1 MPKLK
6 VKQLKSPMIYLIDFP
21 DEQPFERPDPV
32 PENFPLI
39 GRDGFYCRGEDVW
52 WEYKGKGYLYGRT
65 LKCRPDFVYDLT
77 VNDEAILMKREANAM
92 KIILKTTRDATVRK
106 TVSKRLR
113 LHEEAVYLRNIKR
126 GIRH

>member
-6 VKQLKSPMIYLIDFP
+6 VKQLESPMICLIDFP
-21 DEQPFERPDPV
+21 DEQPFEKPDPV
-32 PENFPLI
+32 PENFTLI

-92 KIILKTTRDATVRK
+92 KTILKTTRDATVRK

>member
-21 DEQPFERPDPV
+21 DEQPFEKPDPV

>member
-6 VKQLKSPMIYLIDFP
+6 VKQLESSMIYLIDFP
-21 DEQPFERPDPV
+21 DEQPFEKPDPV

-92 KIILKTTRDATVRK
+92 KII
-106 TVSKRLR
+106 
-113 LHEEAVYLRNIKR
+113 H
-126 GIRH
+126 H